1 MNIDRQIE
9 KAKQFQKMH
18 HDEEM
23 LILPNAWN
31 GGSAK
36 VYERQGCKAL
46 GTTSAGIAFAMGC
59 SDGEEIAFED
69 LLRVTKEIIN
79 VVDLPLTVDMERG
92 YGKTIE
98 EIKNSVRKIIE
109 AGAVGINIED
119 GILGTNPHLEKL
131 NRQVKI
137 IEAIAEIKRETGIP
151 FVINARID
159 VFWLKIGEENERLKM
174 TIDRSKA
181 YTEAGADSVFVP
193 GAFEKKGVQQLIDG
207 IKAPLN
213 IVANPV
219 FYDIG
224 QLSVMGLKRLSVG
237 SGAVRMV
244 FNTLIESA
252 KELAEEKSI
261 ESLFHHQFSYDK
273 ANEFF
278 K

>member
-1 MNIDRQIE
+1 MNRDRQIE
-9 KAKQFQKMH
+9 LAKQFQKMH
-18 HDEEM
+18 HDEQM

-36 VYERQGCKAL
+36 VYQRQGFKAL
-46 GTTSAGIAFAMGC
+46 GTTSAGIAFSMGC
-59 SDGEEIAFED
+59 SDGEEIAFDD

-79 VVDLPLTVDMERG
+79 VVDLPLSVDMERG
-92 YGKTIE
+92 YGKSVE

-119 GILGTNPHLEKL
+119 GILGHNSHLETL
-131 NRQVKI
+131 NRQVEI
-137 IEAIAEIKRETGIP
+137 IKAIAEIKKETGIP
-151 FVINARID
+151 FVINSRID
-159 VFWLKIGEENERLKM
+159 VFWLKIGDENERLKM
-174 TIDRSKA
+174 TFSRAKA
-181 YTEAGADSVFVP
+181 YTEAGADCVFVP
-193 GAFEKKGVQQLIDG
+193 GAFEKKEVQQLIDG
-207 IKAPLN
+207 INAPLN
-213 IVANPV
+213 IVANPK
-219 FYDIG
+219 FYDIV
-224 QLSVMGLKRLSVG
+224 QLSTMGLKRLSIG

-244 FNTLIESA
+244 FNTLIDSA